1 MNNNMV
7 AYEPVLKIYDSFHE
21 IYEKEY
27 MGSRVDQYAL
37 LIKLAMYIEEKQ
49 ANWCMKGE
57 I

>member
-1 MNNNMV
+1 MV